1 MNNST
6 KTVSNNTHRPAPS
19 IIRLPAVKS
28 RTGLSR
34 SSIYAMVAEGA
45 FPSQVSL
52 GKRAIG
58 FVESEI
64 DEWIF
69 LRIENRKNHT

>member
-1 MNNST
+1 MAEPNR
-6 KTVSNNTHRPAPS
+6 KALS
-19 IIRLPAVKS
+19 ILRLNEVKR

-34 SSIYAMVAEGA
+34 SSIYAKIAEGD

-64 DEWIF
+64 DGWIAQ
-69 LRIENRKNHT
+69 RIERRRRTA

>member
-1 MNNST
+1 MAEANR
-6 KTVSNNTHRPAPS
+6 KALS
-19 IIRLPAVKS
+19 ILRLSEVKK

-34 SSIYAMVAEGA
+34 SSIYAKIAERE

-64 DEWIF
+64 DSWIAQ
-69 LRIENRKNHT
+69 RIEHSRKAA

>member
-1 MNNST
+1 MADANR
-6 KTVSNNTHRPAPS
+6 KALS
-19 IIRLPAVKS
+19 ILRLTEVKK

-34 SSIYAMVAEGA
+34 SSIYAKIAEGE

-58 FVESEI
+58 FVEAEI
-64 DEWIF
+64 DSWIAQQ
-69 LRIENRKNHT
+69 IERSRKPA